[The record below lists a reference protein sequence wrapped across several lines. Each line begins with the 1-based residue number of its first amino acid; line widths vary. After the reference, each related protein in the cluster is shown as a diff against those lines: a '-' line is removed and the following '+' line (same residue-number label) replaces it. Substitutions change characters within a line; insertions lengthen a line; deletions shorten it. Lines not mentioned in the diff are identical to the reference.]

1 MKYFQLEDWHLQL
14 TWLKIQTRGYL
25 MLESYLGSA
34 KLNNTTKLLFL
45 YRIDDSFLFEY
56 SKYIVSREAQHKRA
70 GNQLTGFLR
79 GRRTQSLEEMKREP
93 SLRMDQVWESMC
105 QVAT

>member
-1 MKYFQLEDWHLQL
+1 
-14 TWLKIQTRGYL
+14 
-25 MLESYLGSA
+25 MLESYLGNA
-34 KLNNTTKLLFL
+34 NLNNTTKLLFL
-45 YRIDDSFLFEY
+45 HRIDDSFLFEN
-56 SKYIVSREAQHKRA
+56 SKYIVSRDAHHKRA

-93 SLRMDQVWESMC
+93 SLRMDQVWKSMC

>member
-1 MKYFQLEDWHLQL
+1 
-14 TWLKIQTRGYL
+14 
-25 MLESYLGSA
+25 MLESYLGNA
-34 KLNNTTKLLFL
+34 NLNNTTKLLFL
-45 YRIDDSFLFEY
+45 HRIDDSFLFEY
-56 SKYIVSREAQHKRA
+56 SKYIVSRDAHHKRA

-93 SLRMDQVWESMC
+93 SLRMDQVWKSMC

>member
-1 MKYFQLEDWHLQL
+1 
-14 TWLKIQTRGYL
+14 

-34 KLNNTTKLLFL
+34 NLNNTTKLLFL

-56 SKYIVSREAQHKRA
+56 SKYIVSREGHHKRA